1 MKKILLFL
9 GITLLISCNPNKD
22 YINLIKNYESTISD
36 EVKMDL
42 KFKCLDFKIIDEI
55 TGLDSAEIYEKNIL
69 IEYSADVASNYDPI
83 EGFTGYIG
91 YNKIR
96 KYYGQP
102 ALDTIEFKK
111 CIAYLDSIKPLMK
124 KNLNDFEAYERK
136 EEALKE
142 RDFLLW
148 YDIYKN
154 SKTSMYVIIFKN
166 YLKSIDT
173 LKSML
178 DKYQYYLNNKDYVYV
193 REVECRFTKINPF
206 LKQKQEITR
215 KYYIDKNNNLK
226 TVNSDNENLK
236 GLLDTVL
243 N

>member
-1 MKKILLFL
+1 VYRIFRFYKALNEKK
-9 GITLLISCNPNKD
+9 K
-22 YINLIKNYESTISD
+22 
-36 EVKMDL
+36 
-42 KFKCLDFKIIDEI
+42 
-55 TGLDSAEIYEKNIL
+55 
-69 IEYSADVASNYDPI
+69 
-83 EGFTGYIG
+83 
-91 YNKIR
+91 
-96 KYYGQP
+96 
-102 ALDTIEFKK
+102 
-111 CIAYLDSIKPLMK
+111 
-124 KNLNDFEAYERK
+124 LNDFEAYERK

>member
-1 MKKILLFL
+1 M
-9 GITLLISCNPNKD
+9 ITLFVSCNPNKD
-22 YINLIKNYESTISD
+22 YINLIKDYENTITD

-42 KFKCLDFKIIDEI
+42 KFKCLDFTIIDEI

-69 IEYSADVASNYDPI
+69 IEYSADVASNYDPV

-96 KYYGQP
+96 KYYGQS
-102 ALDTIEFKK
+102 ALDTIDFDK

-124 KNLNDFEAYERK
+124 KHLNEFEGFERR

-142 RDFLLW
+142 RDILLW

-154 SKTSMYVIIFKN
+154 SKTSMYVIIYKN

-173 LKSML
+173 LKLML
-178 DKYQYYLNNKDYVYV
+178 NKYELYLNNKDYVYV

-215 KYYIDKNNNLK
+215 KYYIDKNNNIK
-226 TVNSDNENLK
+226 PVNSDNEDVK

>member
-1 MKKILLFL
+1 
-9 GITLLISCNPNKD
+9 
-22 YINLIKNYESTISD
+22 
-36 EVKMDL
+36 MDL

-124 KNLNDFEAYERK
+124 K
-136 EEALKE
+136 
-142 RDFLLW
+142 
-148 YDIYKN
+148 
-154 SKTSMYVIIFKN
+154 KTK
-166 YLKSIDT
+166 
-173 LKSML
+173 
-178 DKYQYYLNNKDYVYV
+178 
-193 REVECRFTKINPF
+193 
-206 LKQKQEITR
+206 
-215 KYYIDKNNNLK
+215 
-226 TVNSDNENLK
+226 
-236 GLLDTVL
+236 
-243 N
+243 